1 MANELALIDDF
12 RVLKN
17 VNWIAIK
24 CVRDC
29 VSLTNWGR
37 DKMAVIL
44 QTTFSHFF
52 VNENRFM
59 LIQISSNFVARGSID
74 NSTLVLV
81 MAWRRK
87 ATVKRQIKE
96 NRAIMQL

>member
-29 VSLTNWGR
+29 VSLTNLGR

-52 VNENRFM
+52 VNENRM
-59 LIQISSNFVARGSID
+59 LIQISSNFVAWGSID
-74 NSTLVLV
+74 DSTLVV
-81 MAWRRK
+81 GMDWHRN
-87 ATVKRQIKE
+87 ATVTRQIKE